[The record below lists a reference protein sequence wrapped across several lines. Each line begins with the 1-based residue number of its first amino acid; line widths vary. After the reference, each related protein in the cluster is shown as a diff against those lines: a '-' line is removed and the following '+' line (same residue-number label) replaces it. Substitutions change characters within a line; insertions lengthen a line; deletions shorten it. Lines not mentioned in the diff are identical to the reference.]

1 MGSIITIA
9 VRLVIPLFKLLK
21 SPYLRNFTPGS
32 SGSNGAALPGCPVM
46 ESAPI
51 VLPWKLFVKA
61 TILDFPVRREALI
74 AASFASAPELQK
86 NTLAESSLTNDCNFF
101 ANSKTWG
108 CAYKL
113 LTCERVLT

>member
-9 VRLVIPLFKLLK
+9 VRLVIPFFKLLK
-21 SPYLRNFTPGS
+21 SPYFKNLTPGS
-32 SGSNGAALPGCPVM
+32 RGSKGAALPGCPVID
-46 ESAPI
+46 SAPI

-86 NTLAESSLTNDCNFF
+86 NILAESSPTSSFNFL
-101 ANSKTWG
+101 ASSSTCG

-113 LTCERVLT
+113 LTCERVLI